1 MHAVRRAIPTRRLYC
16 TPAASAL
23 PKKKPFPI
31 FAGSVYV
38 GTLTAVL
45 AAWLDERLDIRKW
58 KQVQYNV
65 VRSAESGNS
74 SEVIEVSLRA
84 RTRPPP
90 IGAME
95 WPAGRVLLQW
105 SLDEALLGDEAAG
118 TVLTLGEGIG
128 VTAIGLAKARQQRA
142 KGNDGD
148 VLSSRRSR
156 IVATDFCDDSLELLA
171 SNACASGLDDQSE
184 LLVRKW
190 DAAGGSASVAALPVP
205 LSELT
210 HVIGADIVYH
220 GFGVESDPSGDG
232 LVKTL
237 SALLTAKPTIRIR
250 LMVVDRFS
258 GGAVAALSGAAGVN
272 QNNPA
277 AMSTTVDPAVADFET
292 SCRRHGL
299 RTAKRPVGSK
309 TLDAVRASQ
318 SARARLYWWLAG
330 FYDGIQVYD
339 VQLAV
344 DRDGAGSE
352 TVSS

>member
-1 MHAVRRAIPTRRLYC
+1 MYIDGYCSKYTCRHLDTIFLLVLYSTRPRASARTPRTLLYFRTYMHAVRRAIPTRRLYC

-118 TVLTLGEGIG
+118 TALTLGEGIG

-171 SNACASGLDDQSE
+171 SNACASGWTTRASSSFADGMPQAARPRSLRCPCPSRSSPTSSE
-184 LLVRKW
+184 PT
-190 DAAGGSASVAALPVP
+190 SSTTAL
-205 LSELT
+205 
-210 HVIGADIVYH
+210 
-220 GFGVESDPSGDG
+220 ESRA
-232 LVKTL
+232 T
-237 SALLTAKPTIRIR
+237 R
-250 LMVVDRFS
+250 
-258 GGAVAALSGAAGVN
+258 
-272 QNNPA
+272 A
-277 AMSTTVDPAVADFET
+277 AMA
-292 SCRRHGL
+292 L
-299 RTAKRPVGSK
+299 
-309 TLDAVRASQ
+309 
-318 SARARLYWWLAG
+318 
-330 FYDGIQVYD
+330 
-339 VQLAV
+339 
-344 DRDGAGSE
+344 
-352 TVSS
+352 